1 TFVGT
6 AQYVARELLESNETS
21 KSSDL
26 WALGCLIYQMISGR
40 FTPQVLSEHLTWKK
54 IKSLNYTFPDGFDE
68 DAKDLL
74 RRLFV
79 RDPTQRLGAG
89 SPDSAHSYA
98 ALRTHSFFASVS

>member
-1 TFVGT
+1 
-6 AQYVARELLESNETS
+6 
-21 KSSDL
+21 
-26 WALGCLIYQMISGR
+26 MIFGR